1 MIFHTNT
8 TNYDFIEWL
17 RYAAIEGSMPS
28 QFIDCIDCIDCMHC
42 APSEY
47 EIAVQINAA
56 VEDDKKSASKNGRE
70 DGLADRDRAVEAAE
84 VAMYKNCCN
93 AIKAK
98 GAEIGLTA
106 EQIYK
111 VVNHI
116 LWDIR
121 P

>member
-1 MIFHTNT
+1 MIFHANT

-17 RYAAIEGSMPS
+17 RYAAVEGGMPT
-28 QFIDCIDCIDCMHC
+28 QFIDCIDRMHC

-47 EIAVQINAA
+47 EIADQINAA
-56 VEDDKKSASKNGRE
+56 VEDAEKSAFENGRE

-84 VAMYKNCCN
+84 VAMHKNCCN